1 MLNIQYRPRSAGRW
15 RAAPV
20 GTLNSVLPPSRTY
33 PDFVSLKLDRH
44 VFPFTAIVGQ
54 ESMKLALI
62 LNAIVPTIG
71 GVLIRGEKGTGKSTA
86 VRALA
91 RLLPEH
97 SVVEGCHYGCDPE
110 DREGLCIECRA
121 RVATNG
127 TLPSHKRRMRVVEL
141 PINSSEDRVVGT
153 IDIEA
158 ALRAGAKRFEP
169 GVLAEANRNILYVD
183 EVNLLDD
190 HLVDV
195 LLDAAA
201 MGVNVVE
208 REGVSFA
215 HPSRFILVGTMNP
228 EEGELRPQLL
238 DRFGLCVDVEG
249 IRDPDQRV
257 LISERDAA
265 FKKGGHEFA
274 NEFAAADQNLS
285 RALGEAMAAVKGV
298 RITTAQ
304 ARLIS
309 SICVEAEVLGH
320 RADVVID
327 HASRA
332 LAAYRRH
339 ATPSRDD
346 IYDAA
351 TLALAHRARQPIR
364 RDQEETTS
372 PEQGDE
378 QAGSK
383 DADADAGEPQPSD
396 SDAPPESSTE
406 QSASASD
413 SGQQSAGSDQGMTTG
428 GSSGNESAPDAT
440 ELFNLKRIDLP
451 RQRRVRKQG
460 GKRSAAQTPDRR
472 GRYVR
477 ARPKAKV
484 TDLAI
489 DATVRAAA
497 PMQKERGRLPGERLM
512 LERDDLRQKV
522 RERKIG
528 NLIVFVVDASA
539 SMDAEQRMAATK
551 GAILSLLQDAYVRRD
566 RVAVVIF
573 KNRTAEVV
581 LRPTS
586 SVSLARR
593 RLEKLSVG
601 GTTPLT
607 HGLMAG
613 YKVVKTELLR
623 DPTIRPLLVLISDG
637 RGNISMFKE
646 EPLVEAQK
654 IAAMIEAE
662 KIDALVIDSAR
673 DYSHLPSVQHLARVA
688 PMYQTYAI
696 NACADLAER
705 MGARYYGLY
714 DLSRDEIASA
724 VERELRSRTDR
735 S

>member
-1 MLNIQYRPRSAGRW
+1 
-15 RAAPV
+15 V
-20 GTLNSVLPPSRTY
+20 SVT
-33 PDFVSLKLDRH
+33 LDRH
-44 VFPFTAIVGQ
+44 SFPFTAIVGQ

-62 LNAIVPTIG
+62 LNAVVPTIG

-86 VRALA
+86 VRGLA

-97 SVVEGCHYGCDPE
+97 EVVEGCHFGCDPSHVE
-110 DREGLCIECRA
+110 ALCADCRLRLKSA
-121 RVATNG
+121 GV
-127 TLPSHKRRMRVVEL
+127 LPSYKRRMRVVEL

-158 ALRAGAKRFEP
+158 ALRTGTKRFEP
-169 GVLAEANRNILYVD
+169 GVLADANRNILYVD

-190 HLVDV
+190 HIVDV

-249 IRDPDQRV
+249 IRDPDERV
-257 LISERDAA
+257 LIAERDAA
-265 FKKGGHEFA
+265 FKRGDHEFA
-274 NEFAAADQNLS
+274 NEFAAADRNLS
-285 RALGEAMAAVKGV
+285 RALAEAIAAVKNV
-298 RITTAQ
+298 RVTHGH

-309 SICVEAEVLGH
+309 TICVEAAVLGH

-339 ATPSRDD
+339 ATPSRED

-351 TLALAHRARQPIR
+351 TLALAHRARQPLR
-364 RDQEETTS
+364 RDEDETSS

-378 QAGSK
+378 QDGSK
-383 DADADAGEPQPSD
+383 PAESAPGDPQASESESAAEASD
-396 SDAPPESSTE
+396 SA
-406 QSASASD
+406 SAGASD
-413 SGQQSAGSDQGMTTG
+413 SGEQSSGSDQGMTTG
-428 GSSGNESAPDAT
+428 GASGHESSAEALET
-440 ELFNLKRIDLP
+440 FNLRRIDLP

-460 GKRSAAQTPDRR
+460 GKRSASQTADRR

-477 ARPKAKV
+477 AEPKAKV
-484 TDLAI
+484 NDLAI

-497 PMQKERGRLPGERLM
+497 PMQKDRGRLAGERLK
-512 LERDDLRQKV
+512 LEREDLRQKV
-522 RERKIG
+522 RERKVG

-654 IAAMIEAE
+654 VAALIASED
-662 KIDALVIDSAR
+662 IDALVIDSAR

-724 VERELRSRTDR
+724 VERELGRAR
-735 S
+735 

>member
-1 MLNIQYRPRSAGRW
+1 
-15 RAAPV
+15 V
-20 GTLNSVLPPSRTY
+20 SVT
-33 PDFVSLKLDRH
+33 LDRH

-97 SVVEGCHYGCDPE
+97 LVVEGCHFGCDPDDTE
-110 DREGLCIECRA
+110 ALCAECRRRLA
-121 RVATNG
+121 DAGV
-127 TLPSHKRRMRVVEL
+127 LPSYKRRMRVVEL

-201 MGVNVVE
+201 SGINVVE

-238 DRFGLCVDVEG
+238 DRFGLCVDIEG

-265 FKKGGHEFA
+265 FKKGEHEFA
-274 NEFAAADQNLS
+274 TEFAAADHNLS
-285 RALGEAMAAVKGV
+285 RALAEAIVAVKKV
-298 RITTAQ
+298 RTTSAQ

-327 HASRA
+327 HAARA
-332 LAAYRRH
+332 LGAYRRH
-339 ATPSRDD
+339 ATPNRDD

-351 TLALAHRARQPIR
+351 ALALAHRARQPVR

-372 PEQGDE
+372 SEQGDE
-378 QAGSK
+378 QEGSK
-383 DADADAGEPQPSD
+383 EPESESGEPQSSE
-396 SDAPPESSTE
+396 SDASSESTAE
-406 QSASASD
+406 QTSSAAD
-413 SGQQSAGSDQGMTTG
+413 SGQQAAGSDQGMTTG
-428 GSSGNESAPDAT
+428 GASGSESAPDAT

-451 RQRRVRKQG
+451 RQRRIRKQG
-460 GKRSAAQTPDRR
+460 GKRSASQTADRR

-477 ARPKAKV
+477 AQPRAKV
-484 TDLAI
+484 NDLAI

-497 PMQKERGRLPGERLM
+497 PMQVDRGRLPGERLKI
-512 LERDDLRQKV
+512 ERDDLRQKV

-654 IAAMIEAE
+654 IAAMIDAE
-662 KIDALVIDSAR
+662 HIDALVIDSAR

-724 VERELRSRTDR
+724 VEQELGRGGR
-735 S
+735 

>member
-1 MLNIQYRPRSAGRW
+1 M
-15 RAAPV
+15 
-20 GTLNSVLPPSRTY
+20 SVS
-33 PDFVSLKLDRH
+33 LDRH
-44 VFPFTAIVGQ
+44 SYPFTAIVGQ
-54 ESMKLALI
+54 EPMKLALI

-97 SVVEGCHYGCDPE
+97 DVVEGCQFGCDPG
-110 DREGLCIECRA
+110 DADALCLDCRA
-121 RVATNG
+121 RSSAGGV
-127 TLPSHKRRMRVVEL
+127 LPHHRRRMRVVEL
-141 PINSSEDRVVGT
+141 PINASEDRVVGT

-158 ALRAGAKRFEP
+158 ALRSGARRFEP

-201 MGVNVVE
+201 MGVNVIE

-249 IRDPDQRV
+249 IRDPDERV
-257 LISERDAA
+257 LIAERDAA
-265 FKKGGHEFA
+265 FKRGDHEFVT
-274 NEFAAADQNLS
+274 EFASADANLS
-285 RALGEAMAAVKGV
+285 RALGEAIGRVRGV
-298 RITTAQ
+298 RISPGH

-327 HASRA
+327 HAGRA

-339 ATPSRDD
+339 GSPTRED
-346 IYDAA
+346 IFDAA
-351 TLALAHRARQPIR
+351 SLALAHRARQPLR
-364 RDQEETTS
+364 RDEDEPASSEPGEEQEGNKPSEA
-372 PEQGDE
+372 EG
-378 QAGSK
+378 
-383 DADADAGEPQPSD
+383 GEPQAS
-396 SDAPPESSTE
+396 ESETSAEATADQ
-406 QSASASD
+406 QSSASD
-413 SGQQSAGSDQGMTTG
+413 SGEQSAGSEQGVATG
-428 GSSGNESAPDAT
+428 GASGDESSADALET
-440 ELFNLKRIDLP
+440 FNLRRIDLP

-460 GKRSAAQTPDRR
+460 GKRAASQTPDRR

-477 ARPKAKV
+477 AEPKEKV
-484 TDLAI
+484 SDLAI

-497 PMQKERGRLPGERLM
+497 PMQSRRGRQHGERLL
-512 LERDDLRQKV
+512 LERQDLRQKV
-522 RERKIG
+522 RERKVG

-566 RVAVVIF
+566 RVAVIIF

-593 RLEKLSVG
+593 RLERLSVG

-654 IAAMIEAE
+654 VAALIESE
-662 KIDALVIDSAR
+662 DIDALVIDSAR

-724 VERELRSRTDR
+724 VERELGRGR
-735 S
+735 

>member
-1 MLNIQYRPRSAGRW
+1 MAI
-15 RAAPV
+15 
-20 GTLNSVLPPSRTY
+20 
-33 PDFVSLKLDRH
+33 DRYSY
-44 VFPFTAIVGQ
+44 PFTAIVGQ
-54 ESMKLALI
+54 DKMKLALV
-62 LNAIVPTIG
+62 LNAINPSIG

-91 RLLPEH
+91 RLLPEQT
-97 SVVEGCHYGCDPE
+97 VVEGCHFGCHPDDLE
-110 DREGLCIECRA
+110 NLCYECRDRLKA
-121 RVATNG
+121 G
-127 TLPSHKRRMRVVEL
+127 PLPRELRRMRVVDL
-141 PINSSEDRVVGT
+141 PINASEDRVVGT
-153 IDIEA
+153 IDLEA
-158 ALRAGAKRFEP
+158 ALKEGSRRFEP

-201 MGVNVVE
+201 MGVNVIE
-208 REGVSFA
+208 REGVSYS

-249 IRDPDQRV
+249 IRDPDERV
-257 LISERDAA
+257 LIAERDAA
-265 FKKGGHEFA
+265 FKRGEHDFVT
-274 NEFAAADQNLS
+274 EFAAADANLA
-285 RALGEAMAAVKGV
+285 RALAEAIARVKGV
-298 RITTAQ
+298 RVTAGHT
-304 ARLIS
+304 RLIS
-309 SICVEAEVLGH
+309 SICVEADVLGH

-327 HASRA
+327 HAARA

-339 ATPSRDD
+339 VSPTREDV
-346 IYDAA
+346 YDAA
-351 TLALAHRARQPIR
+351 TLALAHRARQPVR
-364 RDQEETTS
+364 RDDNDTTAPEHGEQQE
-372 PEQGDE
+372 
-378 QAGSK
+378 GSQP
-383 DADADAGEPQPSD
+383 ADSEAGEPQASENEAT
-396 SDAPPESSTE
+396 SEAAAE
-406 QSASASD
+406 QSASSSD
-413 SGQQSAGSDQGMTTG
+413 TGQQSAGADTGVTTG
-428 GSSGNESAPDAT
+428 GASGHESAPDALQT
-440 ELFNLKRIDLP
+440 FNLRRIDLP
-451 RQRRVRKQG
+451 RQKRVRKQG
-460 GKRSAAQTPDRR
+460 GKRAASQTPDRR
-472 GRYVR
+472 GRCVR
-477 ARPKAKV
+477 AEPKEKV
-484 TDLAI
+484 SDLAI

-497 PMQKERGRLPGERLM
+497 PLQKERGRRHGERLM
-512 LERDDLRQKV
+512 LERQDLRQKV
-522 RERKIG
+522 RERKVG

-566 RVAVVIF
+566 RVAVVVF

-586 SVSLARR
+586 SVQLAQR
-593 RLEKLSVG
+593 RLERLTVG

-613 YKVVKTELLR
+613 YKVIKTEVLR
-623 DPTIRPLLVLISDG
+623 DPTVRPLLVLISDG
-637 RGNISMFKE
+637 RGNISLFKE

-654 IAAMIEAE
+654 IAALIDAE

-724 VERELRSRTDR
+724 VERELRSPGR
-735 S
+735 

>member
-1 MLNIQYRPRSAGRW
+1 
-15 RAAPV
+15 
-20 GTLNSVLPPSRTY
+20 
-33 PDFVSLKLDRH
+33 
-44 VFPFTAIVGQ
+44 
-54 ESMKLALI
+54 MKLALI

-71 GVLIRGEKGTGKSTA
+71 GVLIRGQKGTGKSTA

-97 SVVEGCHYGCDPE
+97 QVVEGCHFGCDPNNLE
-110 DREGLCIECRA
+110 ALCADCRLRLA
-121 RVATNG
+121 EHGR
-127 TLPSHKRRMRVVEL
+127 LPAHARRMRVVEL
-141 PINSSEDRVVGT
+141 PINASEDRVVGT

-158 ALRAGAKRFEP
+158 ALRSGSRRFEP

-215 HPSRFILVGTMNP
+215 HPSRFILIGTMNP

-249 IRDPDQRV
+249 LQDPDQRV
-257 LISERDAA
+257 LIAERDAA
-265 FKKGGHEFA
+265 FKRGDHEFL
-274 NEFAAADQNLS
+274 NEFAGADHNLS
-285 RALGEAMAAVKGV
+285 RALGEAIDAVSGV
-298 RITTAQ
+298 RVTHAQ
-304 ARLIS
+304 TRLIS
-309 SICVEAEVLGH
+309 SICVEADVLGH

-327 HASRA
+327 HAVRA

-339 ATPSRDD
+339 NTPSRED

-351 TLALAHRARQPIR
+351 TLALAHRARQPLR
-364 RDQEETTS
+364 RDEDETSSPQRAEEQE
-372 PEQGDE
+372 
-378 QAGSK
+378 GSK
-383 DADADAGEPQPSD
+383 PAESETSETQPSD
-396 SDAPPESSTE
+396 SESPAEATADE
-406 QSASASD
+406 SASASD
-413 SGQQSAGSDQGMTTG
+413 SGEQSAGSDQGMTTG
-428 GSSGNESAPDAT
+428 GSSGSESSPTAA
-440 ELFNLKRIDLP
+440 ELFNLRRLDLP
-451 RQRRVRKQG
+451 RQRRIRKQG
-460 GKRSAAQTPDRR
+460 GKRSASQTPDRR

-477 ARPKAKV
+477 AQPRAKV
-484 TDLAI
+484 NDLAI

-497 PMQKERGRLPGERLM
+497 PMQKERGRKEGERLI

-522 RERKIG
+522 RERKVG

-573 KNRTAEVV
+573 KNRSAEVV
-581 LRPTS
+581 MRPTS

-654 IAAMIEAE
+654 VAALIESE
-662 KIDALVIDSAR
+662 KIDCLVIDSAR

-714 DLSRDEIASA
+714 DLSRDEIANA
-724 VERELRSRTDR
+724 VERELGRGRN
-735 S
+735 

>member
-1 MLNIQYRPRSAGRW
+1 
-15 RAAPV
+15 
-20 GTLNSVLPPSRTY
+20 
-33 PDFVSLKLDRH
+33 
-44 VFPFTAIVGQ
+44 
-54 ESMKLALI
+54 
-62 LNAIVPTIG
+62 
-71 GVLIRGEKGTGKSTA
+71 
-86 VRALA
+86 
-91 RLLPEH
+91 
-97 SVVEGCHYGCDPE
+97 
-110 DREGLCIECRA
+110 
-121 RVATNG
+121 
-127 TLPSHKRRMRVVEL
+127 VEL

-238 DRFGLCVDVEG
+238 DRFGLCVDIEG

-265 FKKGGHEFA
+265 FKKGEPEFA
-274 NEFAAADQNLS
+274 SEFAAADHNLS
-285 RALGEAMAAVKGV
+285 RALAEAIVAVKKV
-298 RITTAQ
+298 RITSAQ

-327 HASRA
+327 HAARA

-339 ATPSRDD
+339 ASPNRDD

-351 TLALAHRARQPIR
+351 TLALAHRARQPMR
-364 RDQEETTS
+364 RDQEETSS

-378 QAGSK
+378 QEGSK
-383 DADADAGEPQPSD
+383 EPESDAGEPQAS
-396 SDAPPESSTE
+396 ESE
-406 QSASASD
+406 SASDTTAEQTSSAAD

-428 GSSGNESAPDAT
+428 GSSGSESAPEAT
-440 ELFNLKRIDLP
+440 DMFNLKRIDLP

-460 GKRSAAQTPDRR
+460 GKRSASQTSDRR

-477 ARPKAKV
+477 AQPRAKV
-484 TDLAI
+484 NDLAI

-497 PMQKERGRLPGERLM
+497 PMQVERGRLPGERLK
-512 LERDDLRQKV
+512 LERNDLRQKV

-654 IAAMIEAE
+654 VAAMIDAE
-662 KIDALVIDSAR
+662 HIDALVIDSAR

-724 VERELRSRTDR
+724 VERELGRGSR
-735 S
+735 

>member
-1 MLNIQYRPRSAGRW
+1 M
-15 RAAPV
+15 
-20 GTLNSVLPPSRTY
+20 SVT
-33 PDFVSLKLDRH
+33 LDRH
-44 VFPFTAIVGQ
+44 SYPFTAIVGQ

-97 SVVEGCHYGCDPE
+97 DVVEGCHFGCDPT
-110 DREGLCIECRA
+110 DTDALCADCRA
-121 RVATNG
+121 RLHSSG
-127 TLPSHKRRMRVVEL
+127 GLPHHKRRMRVVEL
-141 PINSSEDRVVGT
+141 PINASEDRVVGT

-201 MGVNVVE
+201 MGVNVIE
-208 REGVSFA
+208 REGVSYS
-215 HPSRFILVGTMNP
+215 HPSQFILVGTMNA
-228 EEGELRPQLL
+228 EEGELRPQLR

-249 IRDPDQRV
+249 IRDPDERV
-257 LISERDAA
+257 LIAERDAA
-265 FKKGGHEFA
+265 FKRRENEFTS
-274 NEFAAADQNLS
+274 EFAAADSNLS
-285 RALGEAMAAVKGV
+285 RALAEAIARVKDV
-298 RITTAQ
+298 RLTAGH

-327 HASRA
+327 HAARA

-339 ATPSRDD
+339 PSPSRED

-351 TLALAHRARQPIR
+351 TLALAHRARRPIR
-364 RDQEETTS
+364 RDQDDPTS
-372 PEQGDE
+372 PEHGE
-378 QAGSK
+378 QQEGS
-383 DADADAGEPQPSD
+383 QPSD
-396 SDAPPESSTE
+396 SEAGDP
-406 QSASASD
+406 QASD
-413 SGQQSAGSDQGMTTG
+413 SETSTQGTSENNASSSETGQQTAGADTGVTAG
-428 GSSGNESAPDAT
+428 GSSGSESAPEALQT
-440 ELFNLKRIDLP
+440 FNLRRIDLP
-451 RQRRVRKQG
+451 RQRQVRKQG
-460 GKRSAAQTPDRR
+460 GKRAASQTPDRR

-477 ARPKAKV
+477 AEPKEKV
-484 TDLAI
+484 SDLAI

-497 PMQKERGRLPGERLM
+497 PLQKERGRRHGERLM
-512 LERDDLRQKV
+512 LEKRDLRQKV
-522 RERKIG
+522 RERKVG

-593 RLEKLSVG
+593 RLERLSVG

-654 IAAMIEAE
+654 VAGLIDAE
-662 KIDALVIDSAR
+662 NIDALVIDSAR

-696 NACADLAER
+696 NACADLADR
-705 MGARYYGLY
+705 MGAHYYGLY
-714 DLSRDEIASA
+714 DLSRDEIATA
-724 VERELRSRTDR
+724 VERELGRGR
-735 S
+735 

>member
-1 MLNIQYRPRSAGRW
+1 MP
-15 RAAPV
+15 AA
-20 GTLNSVLPPSRTY
+20 LERYSY
-33 PDFVSLKLDRH
+33 
-44 VFPFTAIVGQ
+44 PFTAIVGQ
-54 ESMKLALI
+54 ERMKLALI
-62 LNAIVPTIG
+62 LNAINPAVG

-91 RLLPEH
+91 GLLPEH
-97 SVVEGCHYGCDPE
+97 DVVEGCHFGCDPNE
-110 DREGLCIECRA
+110 PDHLCVDCRERTLAGPLPVA
-121 RVATNG
+121 R
-127 TLPSHKRRMRVVEL
+127 RRMRVVDL

-153 IDIEA
+153 IDLEA
-158 ALRAGAKRFEP
+158 ALRHGHRRFEP

-208 REGVSFA
+208 REGVSII

-249 IRDPDQRV
+249 IREPELRV
-257 LISERDAA
+257 EITERDEA
-265 FKKGGHEFA
+265 FRRGDPPFIREFRTSDA
-274 NEFAAADQNLS
+274 LLADQLAAAIDHSASITLS
-285 RALGEAMAAVKGV
+285 AS
-298 RITTAQ
+298 Q

-309 SICVEAEVLGH
+309 SICIEAQVAGH
-320 RADVVID
+320 RADVVIER
-327 HASRA
+327 AARA
-332 LAAYRRH
+332 LAAYRGH
-339 ATPSRDD
+339 PSPMRDD

-351 TLALAHRARQPIR
+351 ELALVHRARQPVR
-364 RDQEETTS
+364 RDQPDESEGEQSQQQETGENAPSEGGATQPS
-372 PEQGDE
+372 AGDSEE
-378 QAGSK
+378 QANVEER
-383 DADADAGEPQPSD
+383 A
-396 SDAPPESSTE
+396 SDA
-406 QSASASD
+406 Q
-413 SGQQSAGSDQGMTTG
+413 SGQQATGTEEGVSAGGAG
-428 GSSGNESAPDAT
+428 GTESSPEASQ
-440 ELFNLKRIDLP
+440 LFQVKKIELP
-451 RQRRVRKQG
+451 RQRRQRKQG
-460 GKRSAAQTPDRR
+460 GKRAASQSQDKR

-477 ARPKAKV
+477 AEGQERV
-484 TDLAI
+484 TDLAV
-489 DATVRAAA
+489 DATIRAAA
-497 PMQKERGRLPGERLM
+497 PHQVDRGRTEGARML
-512 LERDDLRQKV
+512 LERQDLREKV
-522 RERKIG
+522 RERRVG

-566 RVAVVIF
+566 RVAVVVF
-573 KNRTAEVV
+573 KNRSAEVV

-586 SVSLARR
+586 SVSLAQR
-593 RLEKLSVG
+593 RLERLSVG

-613 YKVVKTELLR
+613 YKVIKTELLR
-623 DPTIRPLLVLISDG
+623 DPSIRPLLVLISDG

-654 IAAMIEAE
+654 VAALVQSE

-673 DYSHLPSVQHLARVA
+673 DFSHLPSVQHLARVA

-724 VERELRSRTDR
+724 VESQLRDAR
-735 S
+735 

>member
-1 MLNIQYRPRSAGRW
+1 
-15 RAAPV
+15 V
-20 GTLNSVLPPSRTY
+20 SVT
-33 PDFVSLKLDRH
+33 LDRH
-44 VFPFTAIVGQ
+44 SFPFTAIVGQ
-54 ESMKLALI
+54 DSMKLALI
-62 LNAIVPTIG
+62 LNAIMPTIG

-97 SVVEGCHYGCDPE
+97 DVVEGCHFGCDPQDKE
-110 DREGLCIECRA
+110 RLCADCRA
-121 RVATNG
+121 RLKVEG
-127 TLPSHKRRMRVVEL
+127 SLPHHKRRMRVVEL
-141 PINSSEDRVVGT
+141 PINASEDRVVGT

-158 ALRAGAKRFEP
+158 ALRTGARRFEP

-257 LISERDAA
+257 LIAERDAD
-265 FKKGGHEFA
+265 FKRGDHEFA
-274 NEFAAADQNLS
+274 NEFAAADANLS
-285 RALGEAMAAVKGV
+285 RALAEAIGRVKQV
-298 RITTAQ
+298 RVSPGH

-309 SICVEAEVLGH
+309 SICVEAQVLGH

-327 HASRA
+327 HAAKA

-339 ATPSRDD
+339 RSPTRED

-351 TLALAHRARQPIR
+351 ALALAHRARQPVS
-364 RDQEETTS
+364 RDPDDSSSSEPGEEQEGNKPAES
-372 PEQGDE
+372 E
-378 QAGSK
+378 S
-383 DADADAGEPQPSD
+383 GEPQASE
-396 SDAPPESSTE
+396 SDAAAEASADQSSSAADSGE
-406 QSASASD
+406 QST
-413 SGQQSAGSDQGMTTG
+413 GSDQGMTAG
-428 GSSGNESAPDAT
+428 GSSGNESAPDALET
-440 ELFNLKRIDLP
+440 FNLKRIDLP

-460 GKRSAAQTPDRR
+460 GKRSASQTADRR

-477 ARPKAKV
+477 AEPRAKV
-484 TDLAI
+484 NDLAI

-497 PMQKERGRLPGERLM
+497 PMQKDRGRLAGERLK
-512 LERDDLRQKV
+512 LEREDLRQKV

-593 RLEKLSVG
+593 RLERLSVG

-613 YKVVKTELLR
+613 YKVVKTELMR

-646 EPLVEAQK
+646 EPLIEAQK
-654 IAAMIEAE
+654 VAGLIEAE
-662 KIDALVIDSAR
+662 NIDALVIDSAR

-724 VERELRSRTDR
+724 VERELGRSGR
-735 S
+735 

>member
-1 MLNIQYRPRSAGRW
+1 MA
-15 RAAPV
+15 
-20 GTLNSVLPPSRTY
+20 
-33 PDFVSLKLDRH
+33 LDRYSY
-44 VFPFTAIVGQ
+44 PFTAIVGQ
-54 ESMKLALI
+54 DEMKLALV
-62 LNAIVPTIG
+62 LNAINPTIG

-91 RLLPEH
+91 RLLPDQK
-97 SVVEGCHYGCDPE
+97 VVEGCHFGCHPDDPE
-110 DREGLCIECRA
+110 DWCLDCRERA
-121 RVATNG
+121 AAGELPEAT
-127 TLPSHKRRMRVVEL
+127 RRMRVVEL
-141 PINSSEDRVVGT
+141 PINASEDRVVGT
-153 IDIEA
+153 IDLEA
-158 ALRAGAKRFEP
+158 ALKEGSRRFEP

-190 HLVDV
+190 HIVDV
-195 LLDAAA
+195 LRDAAA
-201 MGVNVVE
+201 MGVNVIE

-215 HPSRFILVGTMNP
+215 HTSRFILIGTMNP

-249 IRDPDQRV
+249 IRDPDERV
-257 LISERDAA
+257 LIAERDAA
-265 FKKGGHEFA
+265 FKRGDHEFM
-274 NEFAAADQNLS
+274 NEFAGADHNLS
-285 RALGEAMAAVKGV
+285 RALAEAIAAVDDVKV
-298 RITTAQ
+298 TKAQ
-304 ARLIS
+304 TRLIS
-309 SICVEAEVLGH
+309 SICVEADVLGH

-327 HASRA
+327 RAVRA
-332 LAAYRRH
+332 LGAYRRH
-339 ATPSRDD
+339 HSPTREDV
-346 IYDAA
+346 YDAA
-351 TLALAHRARQPIR
+351 TLALAHRARKPLR
-364 RDQEETTS
+364 REEDESTS
-372 PEQGDE
+372 PERSDDQE
-378 QAGSK
+378 GSK
-383 DADADAGEPQPSD
+383 PSESEASEPQPSD
-396 SDAPPESSTE
+396 SQAQAESAAEESS
-406 QSASASD
+406 SASD
-413 SGQQSAGSDQGMTTG
+413 SGEQSAGSDRGMTTG
-428 GSSGNESAPDAT
+428 GSSGNESSPEAT
-440 ELFNLKRIDLP
+440 EMFNLRRIDLP

-460 GKRSAAQTPDRR
+460 GKRAASQTPDRR

-477 ARPKAKV
+477 AEPKAKV
-484 TDLAI
+484 NDLAI

-497 PMQKERGRLPGERLM
+497 PMQKDRGRREGERLM

-522 RERKIG
+522 RERKVG

-593 RLEKLSVG
+593 RLERLSVG

-646 EPLVEAQK
+646 EPLVEAQRV
-654 IAAMIEAE
+654 AALIDAE
-662 KIDALVIDSAR
+662 DIDALVIDSAR

-705 MGARYYGLY
+705 MGAHYYGLY
-714 DLSRDEIASA
+714 DLSRDEIATA
-724 VERELRSRTDR
+724 VERELGRGR
-735 S
+735 

>member
-1 MLNIQYRPRSAGRW
+1 M
-15 RAAPV
+15 
-20 GTLNSVLPPSRTY
+20 SVT
-33 PDFVSLKLDRH
+33 LDRH
-44 VFPFTAIVGQ
+44 TYPFTAIVGQ

-62 LNAIVPTIG
+62 LNAILPTVG
-71 GVLIRGEKGTGKSTA
+71 GVLIRGERGTGKSTA

-97 SVVEGCHYGCDPE
+97 AVVEGCHYGCDPDDLE
-110 DREGLCIECRA
+110 SLCMDCLARLKLSGGLPREL
-121 RVATNG
+121 
-127 TLPSHKRRMRVVEL
+127 RRMRVVEL
-141 PINSSEDRVVGT
+141 PINASEDRVVGT

-158 ALRAGAKRFEP
+158 ALKTGKRRFEP

-249 IRDPDQRV
+249 IRDPDDRV
-257 LISERDAA
+257 TIAERDAA
-265 FKKGGHEFA
+265 FKRGDHEFT
-274 NEFAAADQNLS
+274 NEFLAADANLS
-285 RALGEAMAAVKGV
+285 RALAEAMARCSEV
-298 RITTAQ
+298 RISPVQ
-304 ARLIS
+304 VRLIS
-309 SICVEAEVLGH
+309 SICVEAQVLGH

-327 HASRA
+327 HAARA

-339 ATPSRDD
+339 PSPTRED
-346 IYDAA
+346 IFDSAA
-351 TLALAHRARQPIR
+351 LALAHRARRPLQK
-364 RDQEETTS
+364 DQDESSS
-372 PEQGDE
+372 PETGEKQEGTKPSE
-378 QAGSK
+378 SQ
-383 DADADAGEPQPSD
+383 AGEPQAADSEPSA
-396 SDAPPESSTE
+396 DA
-406 QSASASD
+406 SADETQSASD
-413 SGQQSAGSDQGMTTG
+413 SGEQTAGSDQGVTTG
-428 GSSGNESAPDAT
+428 GTTSHESSPDALET
-440 ELFNLKRIDLP
+440 FNLKRIDLP

-460 GKRSAAQTPDRR
+460 GKRSASQAADRR

-477 ARPKAKV
+477 AEPRAKV
-484 TDLAI
+484 NDLAI

-497 PMQKERGRLPGERLM
+497 PMQKDRGRRAGQPLR
-512 LERDDLRQKV
+512 LEREDLRQKV
-522 RERKIG
+522 RERKVG

-623 DPTIRPLLVLISDG
+623 DPTIRPLLVMISDG

-654 IAAMIEAE
+654 VAALIESE
-662 KIDALVIDSAR
+662 HIDALVIDSAR
-673 DYSHLPSVQHLARVA
+673 DYSHLPSIQHLARVA
-688 PMYQTYAI
+688 PMYQTYAV

-724 VERELRSRTDR
+724 VERELGRAGR
-735 S
+735 

>member
-1 MLNIQYRPRSAGRW
+1 MLENHQSSALH
-15 RAAPV
+15 P
-20 GTLNSVLPPSRTY
+20 LHSPSRSIRSSVAKGGRSCGRRPSRPESPHPTAT
-33 PDFVSLKLDRH
+33 PRGRTAPAPPRRSRAPSHPGNHVGAIGFHFRTQPILDRVSIALDRH

-54 ESMKLALI
+54 DSMKLALI
-62 LNAIVPTIG
+62 LNAVVPTIG

-97 SVVEGCHYGCDPE
+97 NVVEGCHFGCDPDDLE
-110 DREGLCIECRA
+110 ALCADCRSRFNA
-121 RVATNG
+121 AGV
-127 TLPSHKRRMRVVEL
+127 LPSHKRKMRVVEL
-141 PINSSEDRVVGT
+141 PINASEDRVVGT

-158 ALRAGAKRFEP
+158 ALRAGARRFEP

-208 REGVSFA
+208 REGVSFS
-215 HPSRFILVGTMNP
+215 HPSRFILIGTMNP
-228 EEGELRPQLL
+228 EEGELRPHLL
-238 DRFGLCVDVEG
+238 YRFGLCVDVEG
-249 IRDPDQRV
+249 IRDPDERV
-257 LISERDAA
+257 LIAERDAA
-265 FKKGGHEFA
+265 FKRGDREFA
-274 NEFAAADQNLS
+274 NEFAAADHNLS
-285 RALGEAMAAVKGV
+285 RALGEAIAAVKSV
-298 RITTAQ
+298 RVSPGH

-309 SICVEAEVLGH
+309 SICVEADVLGH
-320 RADVVID
+320 RPAVVID
-327 HASRA
+327 HAARA

-339 ATPSRDD
+339 ISPSRED

-351 TLALAHRARQPIR
+351 TLALAHRARQPVN
-364 RDQEETTS
+364 RDHEETSS
-372 PEQGDE
+372 PQSGEEQEGAKPTDT
-378 QAGSK
+378 Q
-383 DADADAGEPQPSD
+383 AGEPQPSD
-396 SDAPPESSTE
+396 SDAPAETTADESS
-406 QSASASD
+406 SASD
-413 SGQQSAGSDQGMTTG
+413 GGQQSAGSDQGMTTG
-428 GSSGNESAPDAT
+428 GSSGHESAPEPT
-440 ELFNLKRIDLP
+440 EMFNLRRIDLP

-460 GKRSAAQTPDRR
+460 GKRSASQTPDRR

-477 ARPKAKV
+477 AQPKAKV
-484 TDLAI
+484 NDLAI

-497 PMQKERGRLPGERLM
+497 PMQKDRGRLPGERLK
-512 LERDDLRQKV
+512 LERPDLRQKV

-613 YKVVKTELLR
+613 YKVVKT
-623 DPTIRPLLVLISDG
+623 
-637 RGNISMFKE
+637 
-646 EPLVEAQK
+646 
-654 IAAMIEAE
+654 
-662 KIDALVIDSAR
+662 
-673 DYSHLPSVQHLARVA
+673 
-688 PMYQTYAI
+688 
-696 NACADLAER
+696 
-705 MGARYYGLY
+705 
-714 DLSRDEIASA
+714 
-724 VERELRSRTDR
+724 
-735 S
+735 

>member
-1 MLNIQYRPRSAGRW
+1 
-15 RAAPV
+15 
-20 GTLNSVLPPSRTY
+20 
-33 PDFVSLKLDRH
+33 VSLVLDRH

-97 SVVEGCHYGCDPE
+97 LVVEGCHFGCDPE
-110 DREGLCIECRA
+110 DADALCAECRA
-121 RVATNG
+121 RFASAGV
-127 TLPSHKRRMRVVEL
+127 LPSYKRRMRVVEL

-201 MGVNVVE
+201 MGINVVE

-249 IRDPDQRV
+249 IRDPDERV

-265 FKKGGHEFA
+265 FKKGEHEFA
-274 NEFAAADQNLS
+274 TEFAAADHNLS
-285 RALGEAMAAVKGV
+285 RALAEAIAAVKKV
-298 RITTAQ
+298 RITSAQ

-309 SICVEAEVLGH
+309 SICVEADVLGH

-327 HASRA
+327 HAARA

-339 ATPSRDD
+339 ATPSRED

-351 TLALAHRARQPIR
+351 TLALAHRARQPVR
-364 RDQEETTS
+364 RDQEESSS
-372 PEQGDE
+372 PERGDE
-378 QAGSK
+378 QEGSK
-383 DADADAGEPQPSD
+383 EQESESGEPQASESESPS
-396 SDAPPESSTE
+396 ESTAE
-406 QSASASD
+406 QTSSAAD
-413 SGQQSAGSDQGMTTG
+413 TGQQSAGSDQGMTTG
-428 GSSGNESAPDAT
+428 GASGNESAPDAT

-451 RQRRVRKQG
+451 RQRRIRKQG
-460 GKRSAAQTPDRR
+460 GKRAASQTPDRR

-477 ARPKAKV
+477 AQPRAKV
-484 TDLAI
+484 NDLAI

-497 PMQKERGRLPGERLM
+497 PMQVDRGRLPGERLKI
-512 LERDDLRQKV
+512 ERDDLRQKV

-654 IAAMIEAE
+654 IAAMIDAE

-724 VERELRSRTDR
+724 VERELGRGGR
-735 S
+735 